1 MRMFAGM
8 CAFALVLSLFAADA
22 EIKLVKPDTTGG
34 KPLMQA
40 IAERRSMRNFAATP
54 LTEQQLSDIFF
65 AAHGLTGKKGRR
77 TTPTARNVLD
87 MEIFAA
93 TPQGLYRY
101 DAETHSLKLVLDKDI
116 RKSCGRQGF
125 HAKAP
130 LDLIYVSDYDKY
142 KASGMSEA
150 NADFYAPNHAGYISQ
165 NVYLYAASAGLVTVV
180 CNNVDKPALA
190 RAMKL
195 GPQYRIML
203 TQPVGNPAK

>member
-1 MRMFAGM
+1 MRVFLGLCGLLAAG
-8 CAFALVLSLFAADA
+8 SLLAADA
-22 EIKLVKPDTTGG
+22 EIKLVKPDTAGG

-40 IAERRSMRNFAATP
+40 IAERRTQRNFAATP
-54 LTEQQLSDIFF
+54 LTGQQMSDILF
-65 AAHGLTGKKGRR
+65 AAHGLTGKGGRR

-93 TPQGLYRY
+93 LPQGLYRY
-101 DAETHSLKLVLDKDI
+101 DAENHALKLVLAQDI

-130 LDLIYVSDYDKY
+130 MVLVYVSDFDKY
-142 KASGMSEA
+142 KAAGMSDENA
-150 NADFYAPNHAGYISQ
+150 NFYAPNHAGYISQ
-165 NVYLYAASAGLVTVV
+165 NVYLYAASAGLATVV

-203 TQPVGNPAK
+203 TQPVGNPAR

>member
-1 MRMFAGM
+1 MRILFGLA
-8 CAFALVLSLFAADA
+8 AFALALPLFAAEA

-40 IAERRSMRNFAATP
+40 IAERRTQRNFAETP
-54 LTEQQLSDIFF
+54 LTDQQMSDILF

-87 MEIFAA
+87 MEIFVAL
-93 TPQGLYRY
+93 PQGLYRY
-101 DAETHSLKLVLDKDI
+101 EAGSHTLKLVLDQDI
-116 RKSCGRQGF
+116 RKSCGRQAF

-130 LDLIYVSDYDKY
+130 VDLIYVSNYDKY
-142 KASGMSEA
+142 KTAGMSEA

-180 CNNVDKPALA
+180 CNNVDKTALA